1 MEIES
6 AHAHD
11 VYDGHSTQGMQA
23 IDGRSASKIEMST
36 YRNKPLEQERITDLM
51 NIIPKG
57 PKGQD
62 SVLDVGARDGYL
74 SRLLT
79 EHFASVTA
87 LDLEKPSIAHDRINC
102 VEGDVTRLEFPSGS
116 FDVVLCAEVL
126 EHIPGKGLEQACREL
141 SRVAK
146 SHVVIGAPY
155 RQDTRL
161 GRTTCQSCGRS
172 NPPWGHVNVFDERR
186 FTELFHPLQKIGV
199 TFVGSSRS
207 RTNALSSWLM
217 DVAGNPWGT
226 YDQEEVCIH
235 CGQEIGKPAERN
247 LARKVCSKLAYSLN
261 AAQSRFVSARPNWI
275 HMVFGKHCQIES
287 SRHWIERRASSVGL
301 ASTAATEQTPS
312 CFDDSIAKLDQS
324 QTEAW

>member
-1 MEIES
+1 VNKIFS
-6 AHAHD
+6 H
-11 VYDGHSTQGMQA
+11 QGMQA
-23 IDGRSASKIEMST
+23 ISGRSASEIEMSV
-36 YRNKPLEQERITDLM
+36 YRNTPLEQERISDLM
-51 NIIPKG
+51 NVI

-102 VEGDVTRLEFPSGS
+102 VEGDLTRLEFDSGS
-116 FDVVLCAEVL
+116 FDVALCAEVL

-146 SHVVIGAPY
+146 SYVVIGVPY

-172 NPPWGHVNVFDERR
+172 NPPWGHVNVFDEWRL
-186 FTELFHPLQKIGV
+186 TELFLPLRLVGV

-207 RTNALSSWLM
+207 RTNTLSSWLM

-226 YDQEEVCIH
+226 YDQEEACIH
-235 CGQEIGKPAERN
+235 CGKEIGKPAKRN
-247 LARKVCSKLAYSLN
+247 LAQKLCSRLAFSLY
-261 AAQSRFVSARPNWI
+261 AAQSRIISARPNWI
-275 HMVFGKHCQIES
+275 HMVFDKHCQIES
-287 SRHWIERRASSVGL
+287 RRHSLTSWSARGNL
-301 ASTAATEQTPS
+301 GGTG
-312 CFDDSIAKLDQS
+312 
-324 QTEAW
+324 